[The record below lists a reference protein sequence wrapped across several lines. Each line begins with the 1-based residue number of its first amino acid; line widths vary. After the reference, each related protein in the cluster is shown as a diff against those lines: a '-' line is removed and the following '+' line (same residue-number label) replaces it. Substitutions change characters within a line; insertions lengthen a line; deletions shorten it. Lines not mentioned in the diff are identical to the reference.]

1 VVIVFKINV
10 LIYTMQ
16 KFNSKISQTKYL
28 EFFTIE
34 QKKFKKFGTIKINL
48 IFVEIAH
55 VQQYIFVWYHKMG
68 LIT

>member
-1 VVIVFKINV
+1 
-10 LIYTMQ
+10 MQ

-55 VQQYIFVWYHKMG
+55 VQQYIFV
-68 LIT
+68 